1 MKKGKRRSR
10 NTSGR
15 RKHADK
21 KAEGTDRA
29 ENKTLPGLDHQ
40 DNTSM
45 VKETESRL
53 SSADSI
59 SEPPPSTEADK
70 PDSDLES
77 ELGRNARDDSAADL
91 VRGIDPEFDPKQE
104 PQDAPARPS
113 DELLDEIDR
122 EITELIANIDAPS
135 GAVFDQERE
144 VEVSSKHNVTGV
156 GSSSEVQLV
165 KAVSEEEVAE
175 GVDRDISPAL
185 NESVASEL
193 EVSAESE
200 IATLPSVEEII
211 ATMDEDALGV
221 EAKGIESE
229 EVLADQVE
237 PAPLEADVA
246 ETLEVAAIETA
257 EKVSEPETSLEEDAD
272 TAPLE
277 ADVAE
282 ALEVGAIET
291 AEKISEPETS
301 LEEDADSAPLEAD
314 VAEALEVGAIETAEK
329 VSEPETSLEEDA
341 DTAPLEADVAETLE
355 VAAIETAEKVFE
367 PETSLE
373 EDADTAPLEELIS
386 ELDGKIGQTLDSNRK
401 EGEEIVKPGDQQSD
415 DHGKYVRFLLDDIFM
430 AIPLF
435 TALEVGHRPDITPLP
450 NLPDW
455 VLGISNIRGEIV
467 SVLDLKRFFGRSSPG
482 ASRGSHLIIIHNQDL
497 KVGIIVDSIMGIISL
512 DGQETD
518 VQPNPYRSGEIS
530 SFLSGVVVSGEKLL
544 NILDVDR
551 LLAHPRMTDL

>member
-156 GSSSEVQLV
+156 GSSLEVQLV

-246 ETLEVAAIETA
+246 EALEVA
-257 EKVSEPETSLEEDAD
+257 
-272 TAPLE
+272 
-277 ADVAE
+277 
-282 ALEVGAIET
+282 
-291 AEKISEPETS
+291 
-301 LEEDADSAPLEAD
+301 
-314 VAEALEVGAIETAEK
+314 AIETAEK

>member
-246 ETLEVAAIETA
+246 EALEVAAIETA
-257 EKVSEPETSLEEDAD
+257 EKF
-272 TAPLE
+272 
-277 ADVAE
+277 
-282 ALEVGAIET
+282 
-291 AEKISEPETS
+291 SEPETS

>member
-156 GSSSEVQLV
+156 GSSLEVQLV

-237 PAPLEADVA
+237 P
-246 ETLEVAAIETA
+246 
-257 EKVSEPETSLEEDAD
+257 
-272 TAPLE
+272 
-277 ADVAE
+277 
-282 ALEVGAIET
+282 
-291 AEKISEPETS
+291 
-301 LEEDADSAPLEAD
+301 
-314 VAEALEVGAIETAEK
+314 
-329 VSEPETSLEEDA
+329 
-341 DTAPLEADVAETLE
+341 APLEADVAETLE

-482 ASRGSHLIIIHNQDL
+482 PSRGSHLIIIHNQDL

>member
-104 PQDAPARPS
+104 PQDAPTRPS

-144 VEVSSKHNVTGV
+144 VEVSSKHNVTRV

-165 KAVSEEEVAE
+165 KAFSEEEVAE

-246 ETLEVAAIETA
+246 E
-257 EKVSEPETSLEEDAD
+257 
-272 TAPLE
+272 
-277 ADVAE
+277 
-282 ALEVGAIET
+282 
-291 AEKISEPETS
+291 
-301 LEEDADSAPLEAD
+301 
-314 VAEALEVGAIETAEK
+314 ALEVGAIETAEK

-341 DTAPLEADVAETLE
+341 DSAPLEADVAETLE

-435 TALEVGHRPDITPLP
+435 SALEVGHRPDITPLP

>member
-156 GSSSEVQLV
+156 GSSLEVQLV

-246 ETLEVAAIETA
+246 E
-257 EKVSEPETSLEEDAD
+257 
-272 TAPLE
+272 
-277 ADVAE
+277 
-282 ALEVGAIET
+282 
-291 AEKISEPETS
+291 
-301 LEEDADSAPLEAD
+301 
-314 VAEALEVGAIETAEK
+314 ALEVGAIETAEK
-329 VSEPETSLEEDA
+329 VSEPETSLEEDS

>member
-104 PQDAPARPS
+104 PQDAPTRPS

-246 ETLEVAAIETA
+246 EALEVA
-257 EKVSEPETSLEEDAD
+257 
-272 TAPLE
+272 
-277 ADVAE
+277 
-282 ALEVGAIET
+282 
-291 AEKISEPETS
+291 
-301 LEEDADSAPLEAD
+301 
-314 VAEALEVGAIETAEK
+314 AIETAEK

-435 TALEVGHRPDITPLP
+435 SALEVGHRPDITPLP

>member
-21 KAEGTDRA
+21 RAEGTDRA

-45 VKETESRL
+45 VKQTESRL

-70 PDSDLES
+70 PESDLES
-77 ELGRNARDDSAADL
+77 ESGRNAKDDSVADL
-91 VRGIDPEFDPKQE
+91 VRGTNPEFYPKKE
-104 PQDAPARPS
+104 PQDAPTRPS

-122 EITELIANIDAPS
+122 EITELIANLDAPS
-135 GAVFDQERE
+135 GALFDQERE
-144 VEVSSKHNVTGV
+144 VEVSSKHNVTGA
-156 GSSSEVQLV
+156 GSSYEVQQV
-165 KAVSEEEVAE
+165 KAVSGEEEAE
-175 GVDRDISPAL
+175 GLDMDISPAL
-185 NESVASEL
+185 NEGVASKL
-193 EVSAESE
+193 EGIAESE
-200 IATLPSVEEII
+200 IAAPPSVEEII
-211 ATMDEDALGV
+211 ATMEEDALGA
-221 EAKGIESE
+221 EADGIEPE

-237 PAPLEADVA
+237 PTHLEEDADRSHPEEDVA
-246 ETLEVAAIETA
+246 EVLEVGAAETE
-257 EKVSEPETSLEEDAD
+257 EKVSEPETSLEEIVD
-272 TAPLE
+272 TAP
-277 ADVAE
+277 
-282 ALEVGAIET
+282 
-291 AEKISEPETS
+291 
-301 LEEDADSAPLEAD
+301 PLD
-314 VAEALEVGAIETAEK
+314 
-329 VSEPETSLEEDA
+329 
-341 DTAPLEADVAETLE
+341 
-355 VAAIETAEKVFE
+355 
-367 PETSLE
+367 
-373 EDADTAPLEELIS
+373 ELIS

-401 EGEEIVKPGDQQSD
+401 EGEEIVKPGDQQFD

-430 AIPLF
+430 AVPLF
-435 TALEVGHRPDITPLP
+435 STLEVGHRPDITPLP

-455 VLGISNIRGEIV
+455 VLGISNVRGEIV

-512 DGQETD
+512 EGQETD

-530 SFLSGVVVSGEKLL
+530 SFLSGVVVSGDKLL
-544 NILDVDR
+544 NVLDVDR